1 MLAALVLAAIWIFG
15 VPWIQLTLNTVS
27 TDDAY
32 VNGHVTFVAARV
44 SGQIAR
50 VLVDDNNRV
59 HKGDV
64 LAELDKEPYEDE
76 VAVKRAA
83 VDTAKADLQVATASV
98 RGLEAQARS
107 LRWKLQ
113 YAMQDVDDRVAVL
126 HARVAALE
134 KSKATL
140 KLAQLEFARAEKLLS
155 SGTTTQQEY
164 DRRQAALS
172 VAQAEV
178 TQAIADVHQIRV
190 SLGLAA
196 QPTSGDLGE
205 VPPDLDQT
213 FSSVREAQAALI
225 QTAAQLGVVHS
236 YEQLPKKM
244 VEQFEKLDQG
254 DVDRALAGLTPNA
267 PAVKQAQA
275 KLETANRDLVQAE
288 LNLRYC
294 DIVAEIDGVVTRRN
308 VNPGNNVQVGQSL
321 MAIRSLR
328 EIWVDANFKETQ
340 LRDLR
345 IGQPVDLYVDM
356 YGGRHVFKGRV
367 SGFTMGTGS
376 TLALL
381 PPENATGNFV
391 KVVQRLP
398 VRIDLEGYDPDENT
412 LFIGT
417 SVVPYVYVKQ
427 AADRARCREVSTN
440 LRASVANRWSS
451 PGARLVADEM
461 TDLALSP
468 PRSSAAANPWLVA
481 AVVVVPTFMEVL
493 DTTIAV
499 VALRYIAGGLSA
511 TVDDGEWVLT
521 SYLAANAIILP
532 ITGWLS
538 AHLGRRNYFLL
549 SIAVFTLSFRT
560 VRNGRQSRS
569 ADPVPR
575 HPGPGRRRPAAEQS
589 GRAAGCF
596 PAGKAG
602 HGDDAVRL
610 GRSARAG
617 GRSDPRRLADGPVPV
632 AVGLSD
638 QCAGRSSGVCW
649 MLRYFSATRII

>member
-1 MLAALVLAAIWIFG
+1 MGVLGVLVLAVASVFG
-15 VPWIQLTLNTVS
+15 IPWIRLTLSTIS

-50 VLVDDNNRV
+50 VFVDDNNHV
-59 HKGDV
+59 HQGDV
-64 LAELDKEPYEDE
+64 LAQLDKEPYEDA

-83 VDTAKADLQVATASV
+83 VGTATADLQAATAAV
-98 RGLEAQARS
+98 RGLEAEARS
-107 LRWKLQ
+107 ERWKLQ
-113 YAMQDVDDRVAVL
+113 YAIEDVQNRVAVL
-126 HARVAALE
+126 HARVATLD
-134 KSKATL
+134 KSNATL
-140 KLAQLEFARAEKLLS
+140 KLAQLEFGRAEKLLS

-254 DVDRALAGLTPNA
+254 DVDRTLAGLTPNA

-367 SGFTMGTGS
+367 SGFTEGTGS

-398 VRIDLEGYDPDENT
+398 VRIDLEGYDPNENS

-417 SVVPYVYVKQ
+417 SVVPYVYVNK
-427 AADRARCREVSTN
+427 
-440 LRASVANRWSS
+440 
-451 PGARLVADEM
+451 
-461 TDLALSP
+461 P
-468 PRSSAAANPWLVA
+468 P
-481 AVVVVPTFMEVL
+481 
-493 DTTIAV
+493 
-499 VALRYIAGGLSA
+499 
-511 TVDDGEWVLT
+511 
-521 SYLAANAIILP
+521 
-532 ITGWLS
+532 TGP
-538 AHLGRRNYFLL
+538 
-549 SIAVFTLSFRT
+549 
-560 VRNGRQSRS
+560 
-569 ADPVPR
+569 D
-575 HPGPGRRRPAAEQS
+575 
-589 GRAAGCF
+589 
-596 PAGKAG
+596 AGKFLQG
-602 HGDDAVRL
+602 YKPRPQT
-610 GRSARAG
+610 
-617 GRSDPRRLADGPVPV
+617 SDPLQQSALG
-632 AVGLSD
+632 
-638 QCAGRSSGVCW
+638 AGK
-649 MLRYFSATRII
+649 